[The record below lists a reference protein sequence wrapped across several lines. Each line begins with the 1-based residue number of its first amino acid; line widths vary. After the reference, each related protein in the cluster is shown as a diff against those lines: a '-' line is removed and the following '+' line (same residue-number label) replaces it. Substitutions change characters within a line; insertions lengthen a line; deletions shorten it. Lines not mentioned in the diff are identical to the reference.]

1 MEMYIMN
8 DRQNLLDK
16 VKDSFWKY
24 KELENTKI
32 LQIFHVTV
40 LVIIALFSE
49 VIKKNI
55 FAEYSLMIALIFIA
69 LGYFLLYLTDIYA
82 ANINTYVYIKESTPE
97 ADSTKIDEDI
107 KVYNEYAKECRNL
120 CLTSVIL
127 SYLMIFTSLVINF
140 QFFNFDL
147 CYYIPLFI
155 PAYILYRALK
165 YYYKTLV

>member
-1 MEMYIMN
+1 MN
-8 DRQNLLDK
+8 NRQDLLDK

-49 VIKKNI
+49 VIKNDI
-55 FAEYSLMIALIFIA
+55 FAEYVLMLALIFIA

-97 ADSTKIDEDI
+97 TDSSKIDEALEMHG
-107 KVYNEYAKECRNL
+107 KYAKSCRNW
-120 CLTSVIL
+120 CLISVIL
-127 SYLMIFTSLVINF
+127 SYLMIFTSLIINF
-140 QFFNFDL
+140 KLLYFDY
-147 CYYIPLFI
+147 CYYIPILL
-155 PAYILYRALK
+155 PAYILYKALN
-165 YYYKTLV
+165 YYYKTLI

>member
-1 MEMYIMN
+1 MN

-49 VIKKNI
+49 VIKNNI
-55 FAEYSLMIALIFIA
+55 FAEYSLMIALLFIA

-82 ANINTYVYIKESTPE
+82 ANINTYAYIKESTPE

-107 KVYNEYAKECRNL
+107 KVYNEYAKKCRNL
-120 CLTSVIL
+120 CLISVIL
-127 SYLMIFTSLVINF
+127 SYLMIFASLFINF
-140 QFFNFDL
+140 NFWNF
-147 CYYIPLFI
+147 CWYYYIPLFL
-155 PAYILYRALK
+155 PVYILYRALK